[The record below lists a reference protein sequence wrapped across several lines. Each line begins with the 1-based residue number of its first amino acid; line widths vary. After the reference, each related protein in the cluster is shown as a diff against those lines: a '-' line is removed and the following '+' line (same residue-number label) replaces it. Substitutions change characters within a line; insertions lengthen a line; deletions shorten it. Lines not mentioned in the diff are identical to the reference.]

1 MKFTTTI
8 FLLCSLL
15 LAGQEREKEI
25 QPAPNDIIKQGKD
38 FREELT
44 NKDITASNRVCIALK
59 YLSIAESY
67 LINNRPPSQDPQRN
81 VAPPN
86 GGRAGVDPSTIH
98 NPEDRRKYEEAI
110 AANIVLIETHNA
122 WREASKMKNDAISL
136 ISGELQHDSNILLED
151 ASQQLWKQLPETV
164 RQEIEAKRFNK

>member
-1 MKFTTTI
+1 MKFQTTI
-8 FLLCSLL
+8 FLVCSLL
-15 LAGQEREKEI
+15 LAGQEREKET
-25 QPAPNDIIKQGKD
+25 QTAPYGIIKQGKD

-44 NKDITASNRVCIALK
+44 KKEITASNRVCIALK
-59 YLSIAESY
+59 YLFIAENY
-67 LINNRPPSQDPQRN
+67 LINNRPPSKDPQRN

-86 GGRAGVDPSTIH
+86 GGRAGVDPSTIQ

-122 WREASKMKNDAISL
+122 WHEASKIKNDAISL

-151 ASQQLWKQLPETV
+151 GNQQLWKQLPETV
-164 RQEIEAKRFNK
+164 RQEIEAKRLNK